1 MQGKYSVFGSGV
13 GQGECCAGD
22 GWELGVSGVPAVQ
35 VEAGRA
41 VSTDTGVL
49 GKSFPGRGAGEGA
62 AWGGRSQASNGGER
76 SYKDGVGPKGFSS
89 QPTWIPLCWVPGPD
103 WGLSRVTLVAP

>member
-1 MQGKYSVFGSGV
+1 MCLAVVWARENAARERAGSW
-13 GQGECCAGD
+13 AA
-22 GWELGVSGVPAVQ
+22 SGVPAVQ

-41 VSTDTGVL
+41 VSPDTGVS

-62 AWGGRSQASNGGER
+62 GWGGRSQATNGGER

-89 QPTWIPLCWVPGPD
+89 QRTWIPLCWVPGSD